1 MHFLKQYLHMYIKQF
16 VYVYANNVII
26 LPIHILR
33 HNFKTQ
39 SAAVHLLLLPDMQD
53 SSLQQ
58 VES

>member
-1 MHFLKQYLHMYIKQF
+1 MYIKPF
-16 VYVYANNVII
+16 VYVYAINVII
-26 LPIHILR
+26 LLIHILR

-39 SAAVHLLLLPDMQD
+39 THKSAVMHLLLSPDMQD